1 MNSVADPT
9 LPTPDTSFNVL
20 PLTDAV
26 RRALDEIGYTQPTPV
41 QRAVYASAVERRDLI
56 VQARTGTGKTAAF
69 AIPIVDRLVNP
80 GDGAQA
86 LILAPT
92 RELALQ
98 SAREVERI
106 GRYRELKTVA
116 IYGGAPMGKQ
126 ISELESGAQIVS
138 GTPGRVLDHLK
149 RGTLN
154 ASGIRILVLDEMD
167 EMLSMGFA
175 KELNAILEHLPP
187 QRQTMCFS
195 ATMDEGVQRI
205 AERHMT
211 NHEVIAL
218 STDAVGASEI
228 SHYVYMVSGSSRSGD
243 LIQILENEDPESAI
257 VFCNLKSETE
267 RVAADLQQAG
277 FNADWLNGDLPQRD
291 REKVMSRTRSGDL
304 RYLIATDVAA
314 RGIDVS
320 HLTHVINYAFPES
333 SAQYVHR
340 TGRTGRAGRTGT
352 AISLVSPPELGRLYY
367 LRLECRI
374 FPVERSL
381 PTRGEINTRQ
391 EADYIALLEAGFTEA
406 PSAVSRS
413 LARRLMTHPDVERIV
428 GGLLQ
433 GFLGTRGDD
442 VADEA
447 STARRSR
454 RPAPTPEPA
463 RPREERPRE
472 ERQPREQRAPRETQQ
487 RDDGPPREDRSA
499 RSERPAREPRQHTD
513 RPAREPRPPRREQS
527 PRPEREA
534 IAPVEGAGNASEE
547 DNYDSGPES
556 SGMLFLKLGRKD
568 GLRVGEIAQLLREQ
582 CGLERSEVGRIRMRD
597 KYTFVGVPED
607 KLDEILSKLAGHAIN
622 DRPLDAERARVTRT

>member
-1 MNSVADPT
+1 MNAVDEA
-9 LPTPDTSFNVL
+9 TPQAPVVTFDVL
-20 PLTDAV
+20 PLSEPV
-26 RRALDEIGYTQPTPV
+26 RRALHEIGYTQPTPV

-69 AIPIVDRLVNP
+69 AIPMVDRLVSQ
-80 GDGAQA
+80 DAGAQA

-106 GRYRELKTVA
+106 GQHRGVKTVA

-126 ISELESGAQIVS
+126 VSELEAGAQIVS

-149 RGTLN
+149 RGTLD
-154 ASGIRILVLDEMD
+154 ASNIRLLVLDEMD

-175 KELNAILEHLPP
+175 KELHAILERLPEP
-187 QRQTMCFS
+187 RQTMCFS
-195 ATMDEGVQRI
+195 ATMDEGVTRI
-205 AERHMT
+205 AERHMR
-211 NHEVIAL
+211 NPEVISL
-218 STDAVGASEI
+218 STDAIGASEI
-228 SHYVYMVSGSSRSGD
+228 THYVYMVSGSSRSGD

-257 VFCNLKSETE
+257 IFCNLKSETE
-267 RVAADLQQAG
+267 RVASDLQAAG

-291 REKVMSRTRSGDL
+291 RESVMTRTRSGDL
-304 RYLIATDVAA
+304 RYLVATDVAA

-320 HLTHVINYAFPES
+320 HLTHVINYAFPEN

-367 LRLECRI
+367 LRLECKI

-391 EADYIALLEAGFTEA
+391 EADYIALLEDAFVGE

-413 LARRLMTHPDVERIV
+413 LARRLLTHPDVERIL

-442 VADEA
+442 PAEEA
-447 STARRSR
+447 STARRER
-454 RPAPTPEPA
+454 RPAPVAEPVRSDRA
-463 RPREERPRE
+463 PRPPREER
-472 ERQPREQRAPRETQQ
+472 AP
-487 RDDGPPREDRSA
+487 
-499 RSERPAREPRQHTD
+499 RSERPARTERTPRSAPPETGRGRDSANESHPPD
-513 RPAREPRPPRREQS
+513 DPAS
-527 PRPEREA
+527 
-534 IAPVEGAGNASEE
+534 
-547 DNYDSGPES
+547 DST
-556 SGMLFLKLGRKD
+556 GMLFLKLGRKD
-568 GLRVGEIAQLLREQ
+568 GLLVGEIARLLREQ
-582 CGLERSEVGRIRMRD
+582 CGLEPNEVGRIRVRD

-607 KLDEILSKLAGHAIN
+607 KLDEIVAKLAGLAIN
-622 DRPLDAERARVTRT
+622 DRPLDAERARVTRA

>member
-1 MNSVADPT
+1 MNAADEPT
-9 LPTPDTSFNVL
+9 PPTPDVTFDVL
-20 PLTDAV
+20 PLSEPV
-26 RRALDEIGYTQPTPV
+26 RRALDEIGYVQPTPV

-69 AIPIVDRLVNP
+69 AIPMVDRLISQEA
-80 GDGAQA
+80 GAQA

-106 GRYRELKTVA
+106 GRHREIKTVA
-116 IYGGAPMGKQ
+116 IYGGAPMGRQ
-126 ISELESGAQIVS
+126 ISELEAGAQIVS

-149 RGTLN
+149 RGTLD
-154 ASGIRILVLDEMD
+154 ASNIRLLVLDEMD

-175 KELNAILEHLPP
+175 KELHAILERLPEP
-187 QRQTMCFS
+187 RQTMCFS
-195 ATMDEGVQRI
+195 ATMDESVQRI
-205 AERHMT
+205 AERHMR
-211 NHEVIAL
+211 NPEVISL
-218 STDAVGASEI
+218 STDAIGASEI
-228 SHYVYMVSGSSRSGD
+228 THYVYMVSGSSRSAD

-257 VFCNLKSETE
+257 IFCNLKSETE
-267 RVAADLQQAG
+267 RVASDLQQAG

-291 REKVMSRTRSGDL
+291 RESVMTRTRSGDL
-304 RYLIATDVAA
+304 RYLVATDVAA

-320 HLTHVINYAFPES
+320 HLTHVINYAFPEN

-391 EADYIALLEAGFTEA
+391 EADYITLLEGALVGE

-413 LARRLMTHPDVERIV
+413 LARRLLTHPDVERIV

-442 VADEA
+442 VAEEA
-447 STARRSR
+447 STARRAR
-454 RPAPTPEPA
+454 RPEPVA
-463 RPREERPRE
+463 EPSRSDRGP
-472 ERQPREQRAPRETQQ
+472 RQPREDRGPRAERPT
-487 RDDGPPREDRSA
+487 RSERPD
-499 RSERPAREPRQHTD
+499 RSERPA
-513 RPAREPRPPRREQS
+513 QS
-527 PRPEREA
+527 QTR
-534 IAPVEGAGNASEE
+534 GDASNQQQN
-547 DNYDSGPES
+547 DDAMSES
-556 SGMLFLKLGRKD
+556 TGMLFLKLGRKD
-568 GLRVGEIAQLLREQ
+568 GLLVGEIARLLRDQ
-582 CGLERSEVGRIRMRD
+582 CGLEQNEVGRIRVRD
-597 KYTFVGVPED
+597 KYTFVGVPEE
-607 KLDEILSKLAGHAIN
+607 KLEEILTKLAGCAIN
-622 DRPLDAERARVTRT
+622 DRPLDAERARVTRA